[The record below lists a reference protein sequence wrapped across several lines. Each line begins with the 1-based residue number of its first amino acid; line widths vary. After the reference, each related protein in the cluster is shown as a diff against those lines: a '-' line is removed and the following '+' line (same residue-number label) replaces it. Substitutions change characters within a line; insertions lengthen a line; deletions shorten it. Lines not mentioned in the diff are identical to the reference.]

1 MSKVDFQAVAG
12 RIAGGGEIS
21 PEEALRLLEAK
32 EPEALRAAAR
42 AVTAHFKPRTFD
54 FCAIINARC
63 GRCSEDCKWCAQ
75 SARYETGCDVFGW
88 VGAKACADAAKAA
101 ETNGVVRIGIVTSGR
116 GQTLAQIEEICAALR
131 AMRVAAGRIHL
142 CASLGLVDEPS
153 LAKLKAAGLQ
163 RLHCNLETAPSHFGS
178 LCTTHTT
185 AEKLATIRA
194 ARRLGFEICS
204 GGIIGMGETDA
215 QLVEFAFALKEIAP
229 DSIPVNILDP
239 IAGTPLG
246 TRPPLDFGRILDS
259 IAILRLVNPRTPL
272 RFAGGRRLL
281 TDEQAAEAIAV
292 GIDAGIQGPLLTTP
306 GKDYADDRQLALA
319 AGYEVVQS

>member
-75 SARYETGCDVFGW
+75 SACYETGCNVFGW

-116 GQTLAQIEEICAALR
+116 GQTRAQIEEICAALR

>member
-116 GQTLAQIEEICAALR
+116 GQTPAQIEEICAALR
-131 AMRVAAGRIHL
+131 AMRAAAGRIHL

-194 ARRLGFEICS
+194 ARKLGFEICS

>member
-12 RIAGGGEIS
+12 RIVGGGEIS

-75 SARYETGCDVFGW
+75 SARYETGCNVFGW

-116 GQTLAQIEEICAALR
+116 GQTRAQIEEICAALR
-131 AMRVAAGRIHL
+131 AMRAAAGRIHL

-185 AEKLATIRA
+185 AEKLSLIH
-194 ARRLGFEICS
+194 I
-204 GGIIGMGETDA
+204 
-215 QLVEFAFALKEIAP
+215 
-229 DSIPVNILDP
+229 
-239 IAGTPLG
+239 
-246 TRPPLDFGRILDS
+246 
-259 IAILRLVNPRTPL
+259 
-272 RFAGGRRLL
+272 
-281 TDEQAAEAIAV
+281 
-292 GIDAGIQGPLLTTP
+292 
-306 GKDYADDRQLALA
+306 
-319 AGYEVVQS
+319 

>member
-32 EPEALRAAAR
+32 DPEALRAAAR
-42 AVTAHFKPRTFD
+42 AVTAHFKPHTFD

-75 SARYETGCDVFGW
+75 SARYETGCNVFGW

-116 GQTLAQIEEICAALR
+116 GQTPAQIEEICAALR
-131 AMRVAAGRIHL
+131 AMHAAAGRIHL

-153 LAKLKAAGLQ
+153 LAKLRAAGLQ

>member
-12 RIAGGGEIS
+12 RIVGGGEIS

-42 AVTAHFKPRTFD
+42 AVTAHFKPHTFD

-75 SARYETGCDVFGW
+75 SARYETGCNVFGW

-116 GQTLAQIEEICAALR
+116 GQTPAQIEEICAALR
-131 AMRVAAGRIHL
+131 AMRAAAGRIHL

>member
-1 MSKVDFQAVAG
+1 MSKVDFKAVAG
-12 RIAGGGEIS
+12 RIVGGGEIS

-116 GQTLAQIEEICAALR
+116 GQTRAQIEEICAALR
-131 AMRVAAGRIHL
+131 AMRAAAGRIHL

>member
-12 RIAGGGEIS
+12 RIARGGEIS

-75 SARYETGCDVFGW
+75 SARYETGCNVFGW

-116 GQTLAQIEEICAALR
+116 GQTPAQIEEICAALR
-131 AMRVAAGRIHL
+131 AMHAAAGRIHL

-163 RLHCNLETAPSHFGS
+163 RLHCNLETAPSYFGS

>member
-63 GRCSEDCKWCAQ
+63 GRCSEDCKWGAQ
-75 SARYETGCDVFGW
+75 SARYETGCNVFGW
-88 VGAKACADAAKAA
+88 VGAQACADAAKAA
-101 ETNGVVRIGIVTSGR
+101 EANGVVRIGIVTSGR

-131 AMRVAAGRIHL
+131 AMRAAAGRIHL

>member
-12 RIAGGGEIS
+12 RIARGGEIS

-75 SARYETGCDVFGW
+75 SARYETGCNVFGW

-131 AMRVAAGRIHL
+131 AMRAAAGRIHL
-142 CASLGLVDEPS
+142 CASLGLVDEAS

>member
-42 AVTAHFKPRTFD
+42 AVTAHFKPHTFD

-75 SARYETGCDVFGW
+75 SARYETGCNVFGW

-116 GQTLAQIEEICAALR
+116 GQTPAQIEEICAALR
-131 AMRVAAGRIHL
+131 AMHAAAGRIHL

>member
-12 RIAGGGEIS
+12 RIAGGDEIS

-75 SARYETGCDVFGW
+75 SACYETGCNVFGW

-116 GQTLAQIEEICAALR
+116 GQTRAQIEEICAALR
-131 AMRVAAGRIHL
+131 AMRAAAGRIHL

>member
-116 GQTLAQIEEICAALR
+116 GQTPAQIEEICAALR
-131 AMRVAAGRIHL
+131 AMRAAAGRIHL

-163 RLHCNLETAPSHFGS
+163 RLHCNLETAPSYFGS

>member
-75 SARYETGCDVFGW
+75 SACYETGCNVFGW

-116 GQTLAQIEEICAALR
+116 GQTPAQIEEICAALR
-131 AMRVAAGRIHL
+131 AMRAAAGRIHL

>member
-12 RIAGGGEIS
+12 RIVGGGEIS

-75 SARYETGCDVFGW
+75 SARYETGCDIFGW

-131 AMRVAAGRIHL
+131 AMRAAAGRIHL

>member
-12 RIAGGGEIS
+12 RIARGGEIS

-75 SARYETGCDVFGW
+75 SARYETGCNVFGW

-131 AMRVAAGRIHL
+131 AMRAAAGRIHL

-306 GKDYADDRQLALA
+306 GKDYDDDRQLALA

>member
-75 SARYETGCDVFGW
+75 SARYETGCDIFGW

-116 GQTLAQIEEICAALR
+116 GQTRAQIEEICAALR
-131 AMRVAAGRIHL
+131 AMRAAAGRIHL

>member
-116 GQTLAQIEEICAALR
+116 GQTPAQIEEICAALK
-131 AMRVAAGRIHL
+131 AMRAAAGRIHL

-292 GIDAGIQGPLLTTP
+292 GIDAGIQGPLLTPP

>member
-12 RIAGGGEIS
+12 RIARGGEIS

-75 SARYETGCDVFGW
+75 SARYETGCNVFGW

-116 GQTLAQIEEICAALR
+116 GQTPAQIEEICAALR
-131 AMRVAAGRIHL
+131 AMRAAAGRIHL

-185 AEKLATIRA
+185 AEKQATIRA

>member
-75 SARYETGCDVFGW
+75 SARYETGCNVFGW

-131 AMRVAAGRIHL
+131 AMRAAAGRIHL

>member
-12 RIAGGGEIS
+12 RIAGEGEIS

-116 GQTLAQIEEICAALR
+116 GQTPAQIEEICAALR
-131 AMRVAAGRIHL
+131 AMRAAAGRIHL

-163 RLHCNLETAPSHFGS
+163 RLHCNLETAPSYFGS

>member
-75 SARYETGCDVFGW
+75 SARYETGCNVFGW

-116 GQTLAQIEEICAALR
+116 GQTRAQIEEICAALR
-131 AMRVAAGRIHL
+131 AMRAAAGRIHL

>member
-12 RIAGGGEIS
+12 RIAGEGEIS

-75 SARYETGCDVFGW
+75 SARYETGCNVFGW

-101 ETNGVVRIGIVTSGR
+101 ATNGVVRIGIVTSGR
-116 GQTLAQIEEICAALR
+116 GQTPAQIEEICAALK
-131 AMRVAAGRIHL
+131 AMRAAAGRIHL

-215 QLVEFAFALKEIAP
+215 QLVEFAFALKAIAP

>member
-12 RIAGGGEIS
+12 RIARGGEIS

-75 SARYETGCDVFGW
+75 SACYETGCNVFGW
-88 VGAKACADAAKAA
+88 VGAKVCADAAKAA

-116 GQTLAQIEEICAALR
+116 GQTRAQIEEICAALR
-131 AMRVAAGRIHL
+131 AMRAAAGRIHL

-163 RLHCNLETAPSHFGS
+163 RLHCNLETAPSYFGS

-292 GIDAGIQGPLLTTP
+292 GIDAESR
-306 GKDYADDRQLALA
+306 AR
-319 AGYEVVQS
+319 S

>member
-88 VGAKACADAAKAA
+88 VGAKACADAAKTA

-131 AMRVAAGRIHL
+131 AMRAAAGRIHL

>member
-75 SARYETGCDVFGW
+75 SARYETGCNVFGW

-131 AMRVAAGRIHL
+131 AMHAAAGRIHL

>member
-116 GQTLAQIEEICAALR
+116 GQTRAQIEEICAALR
-131 AMRVAAGRIHL
+131 AMHAAAGRIHL

-215 QLVEFAFALKEIAP
+215 QLVEFAFALKEISP

>member
-12 RIAGGGEIS
+12 RIAGGDEIS

-116 GQTLAQIEEICAALR
+116 GQTRAQIEEICAALR
-131 AMRVAAGRIHL
+131 AMRAAAGRIHL

-163 RLHCNLETAPSHFGS
+163 RLHCNLETAPSYFGS

>member
-75 SARYETGCDVFGW
+75 SACYETGCNVFGW

-101 ETNGVVRIGIVTSGR
+101 EANGVVRIGIVTSGR

-131 AMRVAAGRIHL
+131 AMRAAAGRIHL

>member
-12 RIAGGGEIS
+12 RIAGEGEIS

-75 SARYETGCDVFGW
+75 SARYETGCNVFGW

-116 GQTLAQIEEICAALR
+116 GQTPAQIEEICAALR
-131 AMRVAAGRIHL
+131 AMRAAAGRIHL

>member
-12 RIAGGGEIS
+12 RIAGGDEIS

-131 AMRVAAGRIHL
+131 AMRAAAGRIHL

>member
-32 EPEALRAAAR
+32 DPEALRAAAR
-42 AVTAHFKPRTFD
+42 AVTAHFKPHTFD

-75 SARYETGCDVFGW
+75 SARYETGCNVFGW

-116 GQTLAQIEEICAALR
+116 GQTPAQIEEICAALR
-131 AMRVAAGRIHL
+131 AMHAAAGRIHL

-163 RLHCNLETAPSHFGS
+163 RLHCNLETAPSYFGS

>member
-42 AVTAHFKPRTFD
+42 AVTAHLKPRTFD

-75 SARYETGCDVFGW
+75 SARYETGCNVFGW

-116 GQTLAQIEEICAALR
+116 GQTPAQIEEICAALR
-131 AMRVAAGRIHL
+131 AMRAAAGRIHL

>member
-12 RIAGGGEIS
+12 RIAGGDEIS

-75 SARYETGCDVFGW
+75 SARYETGCNVFGW

-131 AMRVAAGRIHL
+131 AMRAAAGRIHL

>member
-12 RIAGGGEIS
+12 RIARGGEIS

-42 AVTAHFKPRTFD
+42 AVTAHLKPRTFD

-75 SARYETGCDVFGW
+75 SARYETGCNVFGW

-131 AMRVAAGRIHL
+131 AMRAAAGRIHL